1 MIKFFRK
8 IRQQLLTENKFSK
21 YLIYAIGEIVL
32 VVIGIL
38 IALQINNQ
46 NENRKNQ
53 KLASIYKSALINDLL
68 LDIEHFNYHSSLAN
82 QENKRIDSIRTILK
96 NPNSNDDTLN
106 KVIKNGLSFIKKEP
120 YIMLATSEYPTL
132 TDNTFLSLQNS
143 GEITILNNKLQEKLA
158 SFYGYN
164 KKYSFM
170 IKEIIA
176 SKNELYFDYIN
187 SIPYKQSELNV
198 VNSKLY
204 NQIWN
209 NADLE
214 KVQIKFVT
222 LLNTYYEL
230 NLKDE
235 FFNSIRQEKT
245 NVMIDFLKADLKLGN
260 K

>member
-8 IRQQLLTENKFSK
+8 IRQQLLTENKFSR

-46 NENRKNQ
+46 NENRKNR
-53 KLASIYKSALINDLL
+53 KLASIYKSALINDLI
-68 LDIEHFNYHSSLAN
+68 LDIEHFNYHSSLAY
-82 QENKRIDSIRTILK
+82 QENKRIDSIRTIL
-96 NPNSNDDTLN
+96 NTPTSTFETLN
-106 KVIKNGLSFIKKEP
+106 KVIKNGLSFIRKEP

-132 TDNTFLSLQNS
+132 TNNTFLSLQNS
-143 GEITILNNKLQEKLA
+143 GEITILDNKLQEELA
-158 SFYGYN
+158 RFYGYN

-176 SKNELYFDYIN
+176 SKNKVYFDYIN

-204 NQIWN
+204 EQIWDKVN
-209 NADLE
+209 LD
-214 KVQIKFVT
+214 KVQIKFIT

-245 NVMIDFLKADLKLGN
+245 NVMIDLLKTDLELGN